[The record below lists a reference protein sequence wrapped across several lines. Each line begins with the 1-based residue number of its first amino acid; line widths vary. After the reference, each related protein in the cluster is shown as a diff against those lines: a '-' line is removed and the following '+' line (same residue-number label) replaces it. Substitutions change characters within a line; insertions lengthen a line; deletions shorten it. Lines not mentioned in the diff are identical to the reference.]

1 MPVLHGV
8 HPPTEYAVLCA
19 MQRVETTVPPY
30 PAAHARPRT
39 AKFWRV
45 TSPVWLDK
53 VYPAGV
59 EVGDGVVQTDGA
71 QRVLLR
77 K

>member
-1 MPVLHGV
+1 V

-19 MQRVETTVPPY
+19 VQAVATTVPLY

-39 AKFWRV
+39 EKFWRV
-45 TSPVWLDK
+45 TSPLWPDK
-53 VYPAGV
+53 VYPAAAGV

-71 QRVLLR
+71 QSLLLR